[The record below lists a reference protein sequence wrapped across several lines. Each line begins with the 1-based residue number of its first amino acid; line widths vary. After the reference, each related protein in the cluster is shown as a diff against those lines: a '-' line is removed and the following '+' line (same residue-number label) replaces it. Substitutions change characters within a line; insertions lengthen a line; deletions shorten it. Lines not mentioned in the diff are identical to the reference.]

1 VHDSLRFR
9 LLFGLY
15 RTPRFRLG
23 KKVFCAVRGW
33 VTICDISS
41 GRIHWPIAKKV
52 RGRSLVVYKDLLKA
66 VRRESGIAVCHWWGL
81 TSQTITKWRKAL
93 EIGPVTRGTSA
104 LRRAHALSP
113 WADLAREKAWAK
125 ANDPIRC
132 EKIAASKRGKHRPPE
147 VCRAIGAAQIGRKI
161 SRVSRLRMSTAH
173 KRLGTRPPK
182 AGVAWSAEEE
192 GLLKRGMTAADI
204 AKATERT
211 LTAVYSRR
219 YLLRQRDISVTA
231 K

>member
-1 VHDSLRFR
+1 
-9 LLFGLY
+9 LLFGPY

-52 RGRSLVVYKDLLKA
+52 RGRSLGVYKDLLNA
-66 VRRESGIAVCHWWGL
+66 LQRESGIAVCHWWGL

-93 EIGPVTRGTSA
+93 GIGPVTRGTSA
-104 LRRAHALSP
+104 LRRAHALQP
-113 WADLAREKAWAK
+113 WANQAREKAWAK

-132 EKIAASKRGKHRPPE
+132 EKIAASKRGKPRPPE
-147 VCRAIGAAQIGRKI
+147 VCRAIGVAQIGKRMTQI
-161 SRVSRLRMSTAH
+161 SRQKMSITH
-173 KRLGTRPPK
+173 KRRGTRPPK
-182 AGVAWSAEEE
+182 AGPAWSVWEE
-192 GLLKRGMTAADI
+192 GLLKRGLTAANVS
-204 AKATERT
+204 KATGRT

-219 YLLRQRDISVTA
+219 YLLRQRDMSPTA